1 MESSTK
7 SPAFTMRILKYA
19 MVVSAFLFIYVAV
32 TVPVQ
37 PGPPAAQ
44 PFEIVITLVALASV
58 AGGFVIPRIFFQ
70 ARNSTPQESPTQA
83 QLQRWFSKGVMSLA
97 CFEACILFGLVL
109 HFVHAR
115 VWLVE
120 FLFGLGIV
128 AELVWSPGAPPV
140 AGAGEFP
147 TN

>member
-32 TVPVQ
+32 TVPVE
-37 PGPPAAQ
+37 PGPPADQ
-44 PFEIVITLVALASV
+44 PIEIAVTLTAIACVI
-58 AGGFVIPRIFFQ
+58 AGFLIRRIFFQ
-70 ARNSTPQESPTQA
+70 ARKNTPQVNPAQA

-128 AELVWSPGAPPV
+128 AELVWSPGAPP
-140 AGAGEFP
+140 GAGSDEFP
-147 TN
+147 VN